1 MADVCV
7 GDGAI
12 GETERATEKRI
23 QQLFPEEEGEEEE
36 ERKEKK
42 STKERRR
49 SSAWLQTE

>member
-23 QQLFPEEEGEEEE
+23 QQLFPEEGEEEE

-42 STKERRR
+42 PTKERRR